1 MWLRGIDLTLADL
14 SAIGVKRVSVGVGLA
29 RAALGGF
36 LRAAREMKESGE
48 FTWAEE
54 AVGSLSELT
63 ADFPT

>member
-1 MWLRGIDLTLADL
+1 LADL
-14 SAIGVKRVSVGVGLA
+14 SALGVKRVSVGGGLA

-36 LRAAREMKESGE
+36 LRAAREMREAGT

-63 ADFPT
+63 AGFAG